1 MVMHEAYSYDEYT
14 DSLFISMPIDYKYNG
29 VIEIEEGEV
38 LVEFDT
44 NNTPRALEIL
54 NASSVLNTE
63 PENLRKKNI
72 KKIELSFEVTSDD
85 ISVKLELISEL
96 NMENNIEMVETG
108 INAVNIPENKQEFL
122 IRGELC

>member
-1 MVMHEAYSYDEYT
+1 MNEFYEYDEES
-14 DSLFISMPIDYKYNG
+14 DSLFISMPVNYEYNG

-38 LVEFDT
+38 LVEFDI

-63 PENLRKKNI
+63 PENLRKENI

-108 INAVNIPENKQEFL
+108 INTVNIPENKQEFL
-122 IRGELC
+122 IKGELC